1 MIDLNNFTP
10 LSSLIG
16 GLIIGFSVI
25 LYLYTTGK
33 LAGISGIF
41 ANTIT
46 NSNNRFANILFLL
59 GLIIGPSIYLLI
71 NNANF
76 EITKSIPLIIV
87 GGFLVGFG
95 TKLGSGCTS
104 GHGVC
109 GISRLSVRSIVATLY
124 ICHYSHD
131 YSFRITKNR
140 NSLMSQNFFSL
151 LSGII
156 FGIGLIISGMTNP
169 EKVIGFLR
177 ITDNWDP
184 SLMFVM
190 GGAIIFCMHL
200 LCFYLETRKL
210 HYWVMNC
217 KFLQGKTWIKILSL
231 DLHCSVLVGDW

>member
-10 LSSLIG
+10 FSSLIG

-46 NSNNRFANILFLL
+46 NSNNRFAKILFLL

-71 NNANF
+71 NKVNF

-109 GISRLSVRSIVATLY
+109 GISRLSVRSIVATLLFV
-124 ICHYSHD
+124 IIAM
-131 YSFRITKNR
+131 ITVFVLQKI
-140 NSLMSQNFFSL
+140 
-151 LSGII
+151 GI
-156 FGIGLIISGMTNP
+156 
-169 EKVIGFLR
+169 
-177 ITDNWDP
+177 
-184 SLMFVM
+184 
-190 GGAIIFCMHL
+190 H
-200 LCFYLETRKL
+200 
-210 HYWVMNC
+210 
-217 KFLQGKTWIKILSL
+217 
-231 DLHCSVLVGDW
+231 

>member
-10 LSSLIG
+10 FSSLIG

-109 GISRLSVRSIVATLY
+109 GISRLSVRSIVATLLFV
-124 ICHYSHD
+124 IIAM
-131 YSFRITKNR
+131 ITVFVLQK
-140 NSLMSQNFFSL
+140 L
-151 LSGII
+151 GI
-156 FGIGLIISGMTNP
+156 
-169 EKVIGFLR
+169 
-177 ITDNWDP
+177 
-184 SLMFVM
+184 
-190 GGAIIFCMHL
+190 H
-200 LCFYLETRKL
+200 
-210 HYWVMNC
+210 
-217 KFLQGKTWIKILSL
+217 
-231 DLHCSVLVGDW
+231 

>member
-10 LSSLIG
+10 FSSLIG

-25 LYLYTTGK
+25 LYLYTAGK

-109 GISRLSVRSIVATLY
+109 GISRLSVRSIVATLLFV
-124 ICHYSHD
+124 IIAM
-131 YSFRITKNR
+131 ITVFVLQKI
-140 NSLMSQNFFSL
+140 
-151 LSGII
+151 GI
-156 FGIGLIISGMTNP
+156 
-169 EKVIGFLR
+169 
-177 ITDNWDP
+177 
-184 SLMFVM
+184 
-190 GGAIIFCMHL
+190 H
-200 LCFYLETRKL
+200 
-210 HYWVMNC
+210 
-217 KFLQGKTWIKILSL
+217 Q
-231 DLHCSVLVGDW
+231 

>member
-10 LSSLIG
+10 FSSLIG

-46 NSNNRFANILFLL
+46 NSNNRFANFLFLL

-109 GISRLSVRSIVATLY
+109 GISRLSVRSIVATF
-124 ICHYSHD
+124 I
-131 YSFRITKNR
+131 
-140 NSLMSQNFFSL
+140 
-151 LSGII
+151 
-156 FGIGLIISGMTNP
+156 
-169 EKVIGFLR
+169 
-177 ITDNWDP
+177 
-184 SLMFVM
+184 FVM
-190 GGAIIFCMHL
+190 IAMITVFI
-200 LCFYLETRKL
+200 
-210 HYWVMNC
+210 
-217 KFLQGKTWIKILSL
+217 LQKIGI
-231 DLHCSVLVGDW
+231 H

>member
-10 LSSLIG
+10 ISSLIG

-46 NSNNRFANILFLL
+46 NSKNRFANILFLL

-71 NNANF
+71 NNAIF
-76 EITKSIPLIIV
+76 EISRSIPLIVI

-109 GISRLSVRSIVATLY
+109 GISRLSVRSIVATLLFV
-124 ICHYSHD
+124 IIAM
-131 YSFRITKNR
+131 ITVFILQKI
-140 NSLMSQNFFSL
+140 
-151 LSGII
+151 GI
-156 FGIGLIISGMTNP
+156 
-169 EKVIGFLR
+169 
-177 ITDNWDP
+177 
-184 SLMFVM
+184 
-190 GGAIIFCMHL
+190 H
-200 LCFYLETRKL
+200 
-210 HYWVMNC
+210 
-217 KFLQGKTWIKILSL
+217 
-231 DLHCSVLVGDW
+231 